1 MWRRTLT
8 IWKGKGKCLQ
18 GVQLCVDVFFFHR
31 LTAQTCCNVD
41 LFFFAPLFSVSTGF
55 QLVFNLFSTCF
66 TFSLLAL
73 GVSYVNE
80 LNSER
85 ALRTLK
91 LWVEHNPNFQS
102 MEVVVD
108 AYSDGSLM
116 DEVMQLMISAQKAA
130 LAHGGDDSDVNI
142 VLVRA
147 VF

>member
-1 MWRRTLT
+1 MLT
-8 IWKGKGKCLQ
+8 FFSFF
-18 GVQLCVDVFFFHR
+18 LCS
-31 LTAQTCCNVD
+31 L
-41 LFFFAPLFSVSTGF
+41 F
-55 QLVFNLFSTCF
+55 QLVFNLFSTCFQLVFNLFSTCFQLVFNLFSTCFTCF

>member
-1 MWRRTLT
+1 MLTLF
-8 IWKGKGKCLQ
+8 
-18 GVQLCVDVFFFHR
+18 LCGFLLCF
-31 LTAQTCCNVD
+31 N
-41 LFFFAPLFSVSTGF
+41 LFSTCF

>member
-1 MWRRTLT
+1 M
-8 IWKGKGKCLQ
+8 Q
-18 GVQLCVDVFFFHR
+18 GVQLCFDVFFFHR

-41 LFFFAPLFSVSTGF
+41 IFFLFFFLC
-55 QLVFNLFSTCF
+55 FNLFSTCF

>member
-1 MWRRTLT
+1 M
-8 IWKGKGKCLQ
+8 
-18 GVQLCVDVFFFHR
+18 
-31 LTAQTCCNVD
+31 
-41 LFFFAPLFSVSTGF
+41 
-55 QLVFNLFSTCF
+55 
-66 TFSLLAL
+66 
-73 GVSYVNE
+73 NE

-85 ALRTLK
+85 ALKTLK

-147 VF
+147 VFDGARWWCSLCDFQYQNIERQAWITFGTRSNIRMHFF